1 MKKEKLSCENARK
14 ISIIKALEF
23 LGHLPTRNSEKEAW
37 FLSPLRSETQA
48 SFKVSKIL
56 NCWYDHGLG
65 KGGNCID
72 LICEHLKVSVSDA
85 LAILAQVKTGTNK
98 LPIQQQTHFKKSGVT
113 IKQVRPIQH
122 PALVQYLKKRKISLL
137 AAKRFCKE
145 IHYTIN
151 DRSGFSIGLQKNS
164 GGWELRNKYF
174 KSSSSPKD
182 LTWIKNQY
190 QNLIVLEGMFDLL
203 SLTTLYPNLKREA
216 DFLILNSIAFADRAF
231 PYFNTYA
238 VIELYLDLDE
248 AGRKTTALFLT
259 ENSKCIDKSKFY
271 NPEKDINAW
280 LMKIRRN

>member
-14 ISIIKALEF
+14 ISIVKALEF

-85 LAILAQVKTGTNK
+85 LAILAQVETETNN

-113 IKQVRPIQH
+113 IKQVKSIQH
-122 PALVQYLKKRKISLL
+122 PALAQYLKKRKISLL

-145 IHYTIN
+145 ILYTIN
-151 DRSGFSIGLQKNS
+151 DRSGFSIGLQNNS
-164 GGWELRNKYF
+164 KGWELRNKYV
-174 KSSSSPKD
+174 KSSSAPKD
-182 LTWIKNQY
+182 MTWIKNDS
-190 QNLIVLEGMFDLL
+190 QNLMVLEGMFDLL
-203 SLTTLYPNLKREA
+203 SLITIYPNLKREA
-216 DFLILNSIAFADRAF
+216 DFLILNSIAFADKAL
-231 PYFNTYA
+231 PYFENYE
-238 VIELYLDLDE
+238 VIELYLDRDE
-248 AGRKTTALFLT
+248 AGRKITAFFLNST
-259 ENSKCIDKSKFY
+259 SKCIDKSEFY
-271 NPEKDINAW
+271 TAEKDLNAW
-280 LMKIRRN
+280 LMKTN

>member
-14 ISIIKALEF
+14 IPIMKALEF

-48 SFKVSKIL
+48 SFKVSKKL

-72 LICEHLKVSVSDA
+72 LICALSKVSVSDA
-85 LAILAQVKTGTNK
+85 LAILAQVQTGNDAIP
-98 LPIQQQTHFKKSGVT
+98 LQQQTQFKEYG
-113 IKQVRPIQH
+113 IKIKKVKLIGH
-122 PALVQYLKKRKISLL
+122 PALLNYLNERKISLH
-137 AAKRFCKE
+137 AANSFCKE
-145 IHYTIN
+145 VHYTVN
-151 DRSGFSIGLQKNS
+151 NKYGFSIGLKNMS
-164 GGWELRNKYF
+164 KGWELRNTYF

-182 LTWIKNQY
+182 LTWIKNDSQK
-190 QNLIVLEGMFDLL
+190 LMVLEGMFDLL
-203 SLTTLYPNLKREA
+203 SLITIYPDLKHKA

-231 PYFNTYA
+231 PYFNTSA

-248 AGRKTTALFLT
+248 AGRRTTALFLT
-259 ENSKCIDKSKFY
+259 ENSKCIDKSQFY
-271 NPEKDINAW
+271 NPEKDLNAW